1 VVQKIPGKCPVKWSN
16 LLSGITNPGHE
27 IILDK
32 FWINKTRHIP
42 DMKKFW
48 TI

>member
-1 VVQKIPGKCPVKWSN
+1 MCRKNW
-16 LLSGITNPGHE
+16 TNPGHE

-42 DMKKFW
+42 DMKKFQ